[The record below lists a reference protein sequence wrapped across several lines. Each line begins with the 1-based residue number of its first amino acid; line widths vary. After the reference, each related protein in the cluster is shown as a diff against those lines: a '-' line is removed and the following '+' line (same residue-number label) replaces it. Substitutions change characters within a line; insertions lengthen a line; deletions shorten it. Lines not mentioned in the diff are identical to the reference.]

1 MTEIKLGFALCGS
14 FCNFENAIAELE
26 KLRES
31 GDYTLFPI
39 FSNNAYETDTRFGKA
54 ADFVVKVEAICGRRA
69 IHTIAG
75 AEPLGPKR
83 MIDALLILPVTGS
96 TLAKL
101 ALGITDTPVAM
112 AAKSSLRAQIP
123 VILGIATNDALAASA
138 QNIGR
143 LLNTRQIYFIPFSQD
158 APAEKPRSAV
168 CRFEKTRETLKEALA
183 GRQIQ
188 PILF

>member
-31 GDYTLFPI
+31 GDYALFPI

-54 ADFVVKVEAICGRRA
+54 ADFVEKVESICGRRA

-83 MIDALLILPVTGS
+83 MIDALLILPATGS
-96 TLAKL
+96 TLAKI

-123 VILGIATNDALAASA
+123 VVLGIATNDALAASA

-158 APAEKPRSAV
+158 APAEKPRSA
-168 CRFEKTRETLKEALA
+168 
-183 GRQIQ
+183 I
-188 PILF
+188 